1 MSGKDSSIVSKE
13 ALMGTKPGK
22 QIIKQGL
29 FKSKGYRMFSKYKL
43 EAEVELPKLAERFA
57 KQMHTAIKNDISPA
71 DTLKAFVA
79 ETGEPEM
86 DLQPSMIEK
95 VKANLNDPEILQDRI
110 MRILDSNFVKM
121 TYPVFNALYDAAAA
135 CDGRDSSLRE
145 DLVEGHIL
153 AIDLSEPMDRIV
165 DKDEDLEYLD
175 DYRLMNPYILQI
187 AREKIKRGGEIVLQ
201 EFEDGFAQARAGQD
215 MDTAL
220 KSKPDKI
227 TKEDMTES
235 YKKYRSVM
243 GTAGRNMA
251 LAKNPLG
258 EIFYSG
264 MAHAAEGVG
273 CGNEMEDSLKHGFVK
288 VPSWP
293 LYYTLLAKNVE
304 RGFDLTME
312 KSDLYMSEAR
322 LAIEAVPKNFTHTDF
337 LNFLFLTVEHY
348 NRYWY
353 NHITKASVW
362 SKFESNLPVR
372 LN

>member
-43 EAEVELPKLAERFA
+43 EAEIELPKLAERFA
-57 KQMHTAIKNDISPA
+57 KQMHAAIKNDNSPA

-165 DKDEDLEYLD
+165 DYRLMKDARDLEYLCPC
-175 DYRLMNPYILQI
+175 LIICLPGLVPM
-187 AREKIKRGGEIVLQ
+187 
-201 EFEDGFAQARAGQD
+201 RASLL
-215 MDTAL
+215 T
-220 KSKPDKI
+220 I
-227 TKEDMTES
+227 EES
-235 YKKYRSVM
+235 
-243 GTAGRNMA
+243 
-251 LAKNPLG
+251 LPL
-258 EIFYSG
+258 ICKQG
-264 MAHAAEGVG
+264 MF
-273 CGNEMEDSLKHGFVK
+273 C
-288 VPSWP
+288 
-293 LYYTLLAKNVE
+293 Y
-304 RGFDLTME
+304 
-312 KSDLYMSEAR
+312 
-322 LAIEAVPKNFTHTDF
+322 
-337 LNFLFLTVEHY
+337 
-348 NRYWY
+348 
-353 NHITKASVW
+353 
-362 SKFESNLPVR
+362 
-372 LN
+372 

>member
-1 MSGKDSSIVSKE
+1 MGGKNSSLVSKE

-22 QIIKQGL
+22 KMIKQGL
-29 FKSKGYRMFSKYKL
+29 FKSKGYRMFSKYKM
-43 EAEVELPKLAERFA
+43 EAQIELPNLAKRFA
-57 KQMHTAIKNDISPA
+57 KQMHTAIKADGAPA

-79 ETGEPEM
+79 ETGEIEM

-95 VKANLNDPEILQDRI
+95 VKANLNDPQILQDRI

-135 CDGRDSSLRE
+135 YDGRDSSLRQ
-145 DLVEGHIL
+145 DMVEGHML
-153 AIDLSEPMDRIV
+153 AIDLSEPMDRII

-187 AREKIKRGGEIVLQ
+187 AREKIKRGGEHVLE
-201 EFEDGFAQARAGQD
+201 EFENGFAQARMGQD

-220 KSKPDKI
+220 KQRPNKI
-227 TKEDMTES
+227 TKEEMGES

-273 CGNEMEDSLKHGFVK
+273 CGNEMEDSLKHEFIK

-293 LYYTLLAKNVE
+293 LYYTLCTQNVE
-304 RGFDLTME
+304 KGFDLTME
-312 KSDLYMSEAR
+312 KSDLYLNEAR
-322 LAIEAVPKNFTHTDF
+322 LAIKAVPKNFTHTDF
-337 LNFLFLTVEHY
+337 LNFLFLSVEHY

-353 NHITKASVW
+353 NRITKASVW
-362 SKFESNLPVR
+362 KRFESNLPVS
-372 LN
+372 LQ